1 MKNGTSKTSIA
12 MVPPTNDDLKAI
24 HSIEA
29 ILGIKN
35 FENHHHHHHQ
45 QQQQHLYPPPHLLP
59 STKFTSKKRNS
70 NEHYPESK

>member
-35 FENHHHHHHQ
+35 FENHHHHQ
-45 QQQQHLYPPPHLLP
+45 QQEHHLYPPHLK
-59 STKFTSKKRNS
+59 STSKKRAS
-70 NEHYPESK
+70 DEPYPESK

>member
-35 FENHHHHHHQ
+35 FENHHHHHQ
-45 QQQQHLYPPPHLLP
+45 QQPYLYPPNM
-59 STKFTSKKRNS
+59 KFTSKKRTS

>member
-45 QQQQHLYPPPHLLP
+45 QQQHLYPPPHLLP